1 VEKKAL
7 GKGLKALIG
16 EPEEFARY
24 EVSSPW
30 RQIALDEID
39 PNPRQPRGEF
49 DAEKLEALVASIR
62 SNGVLQ
68 PIIVRQAG
76 TRYQIIA
83 GERRWRAAKMANL
96 LSVPAIVREADD
108 RNMLALALVENL
120 QRQDLNPIEEGH
132 AYKELIEGHGLTQEL
147 LGQLVGKDRS
157 TVANMVR
164 LLSLPD
170 EVKQCVSRGTVSM
183 GHARALLGL
192 PEPAAQTE
200 VCRRIVR
207 EGLSVRQA
215 ESLVKT
221 FGRARPKKKAEP
233 ADPDVRRLEE
243 DLQRAL
249 GTKVRLL
256 RAGKGGKIQIEYYSS
271 AELEALLERLLR
283 LGGRSLG

>member
-49 DAEKLEALVASIR
+49 DPEKLEALVASIR

-68 PIIVRQAG
+68 PVIVRPAG
-76 TRYQIIA
+76 TRYQLIA

-96 LSVPAIVREADD
+96 LSVPAIVRDADD

-120 QRQDLNPIEEGH
+120 QRQDLNPIEEGQ
-132 AYKELIEGHGLTQEL
+132 AYKELIEEHGLTQEL

-157 TVANMVR
+157 TVANMMR

-170 EVKQCVSRGTVSM
+170 EVKLCVSRGTLSM

-192 PEPAAQTE
+192 SEPAAQTE
-200 VCRRIVR
+200 LCRRVVR

-215 ESLVKT
+215 EGLVKT
-221 FGRARPKKKAEP
+221 FGRARPKRNAGP
-233 ADPDVRRLEE
+233 VDPDVRRLEE

-256 RAGKGGKIQIEYYSS
+256 RAGKGGKIQIEFYSDD
-271 AELEALLERLLR
+271 ELEALLERLLR
-283 LGGRSLG
+283 LGGRSFG